1 MGDQQDV
8 LTLGQST
15 TPLPWALCIVRG
27 MKTLSWP
34 AAILL
39 GIVVEAIKEQ
49 EWYAMVGNLDHV
61 IFESQQASIKFLF
74 QILLAVKTLMIARRT
89 TFAET
94 TTVMTSLV
102 TVIQQLIV
110 VFQVLQLSIICF
122 CV

>member
-1 MGDQQDV
+1 
-8 LTLGQST
+8 
-15 TPLPWALCIVRG
+15 

-102 TVIQQLIV
+102 TVIQQRIV

>member
-1 MGDQQDV
+1 M
-8 LTLGQST
+8 L
-15 TPLPWALCIVRG
+15 
-27 MKTLSWP
+27 
-34 AAILL
+34 
-39 GIVVEAIKEQ
+39 
-49 EWYAMVGNLDHV
+49 VGNLDHV

-110 VFQVLQLSIICF
+110 VFQVLQLSIIF
-122 CV
+122 FVSLNIKIQR